1 MSVSSPPILKLLS
14 DLDIDLM
21 DVNDDVD
28 YLRALMEATNALV
41 ITNASD
47 RRIPVLQKEIKRVRA
62 DRKKADPKF
71 KVKKTTVS
79 PQKIMGQIKNST
91 GIGQLQKMTFQALII
106 IFILTE

>member
-1 MSVSSPPILKLLS
+1 MSVSSPPILKILS

-21 DVNDDVD
+21 DVNNDVD

-47 RRIPVLQKEIKRVRA
+47 KRIPVLQKEIKRVRA

-79 PQKIMGQIKNST
+79 PQKIMGQ
-91 GIGQLQKMTFQALII
+91 KMLPAAKLDAMKLAPQDDGT
-106 IFILTE
+106 